1 MNEFV
6 IRGGF
11 NRLVV
16 ETYKNK
22 VAITEDDKNNQ
33 EKFKVWINELYQKA
47 KSIPTD
53 TIPKLDINVLKKW
66 LAAYENKGGYNKTLN
81 DLMNI

>member
-1 MNEFV
+1 MENNNDIV

-16 ETYKNK
+16 ETYKKKFNNHD
-22 VAITEDDKNNQ
+22 EDN
-33 EKFKVWINELYQKA
+33 FKVWINELYQKA

-66 LAAYENKGGYNKTLN
+66 LAAYENKGGHGKSLK